1 MSQLAL
7 DATGV
12 RKIYPGK
19 IEVEAL
25 RGIDLKV
32 SAGEFMALLGPN
44 GAGKSTFLGILTGL
58 VHKTAGR
65 IQVFGHDI
73 DKDQNSAKACIGLV
87 PQEFNFNIFED
98 CLNIVLFQAGYF
110 GMRPA
115 QALPIAE
122 KLFKDLEL
130 WDKRNQPA
138 RNLSGGMKRRLMLA
152 RALVTQPK
160 MLILDEPS
168 AGLDIELRRHLWT
181 YLKELNANGTTI
193 LLTTHY
199 LEEAEMLCRRVAI
212 IDEGKILRDCPIRE
226 LLHQSSQ
233 QIFHLEGQHQ
243 GHDFSLSNADLQLKE
258 LKSEQTDSKTW
269 ELRVPGGMN
278 LNEVFAELT
287 QAGYSISSLK
297 QQSGRL
303 EDLFIELVT
312 KSEKQEAKQGA

>member
-7 DATGV
+7 DAAGV

-32 SAGEFMALLGPN
+32 ISGEFMALLGPN

-58 VHKTAGR
+58 VGKTAGK
-65 IQVFGHDI
+65 IQVYGHDL
-73 DKDQNSAKACIGLV
+73 DSDPNSAKSCIGLV
-87 PQEFNFNIFED
+87 PQEFNFNIFEE

-110 GMRPA
+110 GIRTA
-115 QALPIAE
+115 AALPVAT

-181 YLKELNANGTTI
+181 YLRELNASGTTI

-226 LLHQSSQ
+226 LLHESSQ
-233 QIFHLEGQHQ
+233 QVFQLEGQHSGDQ
-243 GHDFSLSNADLQLKE
+243 TGLEHPAFQLKE
-258 LKSEQTDSKTW
+258 LPGEQADSKNW
-269 ELRVPGGMN
+269 ELRVPAGMS

-287 QAGYSISSLK
+287 QSGYRISNLT

-312 KSEKQEAKQGA
+312 KSEKQEAK